1 MIIDAH
7 LHFLKRDGFLHDLLR
22 DMDAAGVEKS
32 ILAALPPLG
41 FLNAVTG
48 GNDDVLAAAE
58 THPDRLIAFGYVD
71 PRDTDAPDA
80 IARLADR
87 GVRGF
92 KLFPP
97 VGYRVD
103 DALFAPVFDAIAE
116 TKLPVLI
123 HCGQTNLDW
132 ADAPHTRPV
141 NSALAHPS
149 FVDQLTRLHP
159 DTTFIIAHMGF
170 PHLMEA
176 WVLAMANPNVIL
188 DLAGGPGWP
197 WPWVDVY
204 NHLGRPVPIDWK
216 RVWWGTDNCMPP
228 AESLPF
234 ARQRLAEAG
243 CPEHDL
249 PSITGDCAANLL
261 KL

>member
-7 LHFLKRDGFLHDLLR
+7 THFLRLDGFLDAFLR
-22 DMDAAGVEKS
+22 DMDAAGVERS
-32 ILAALPPLG
+32 VLAALPPLS
-41 FLNAVTG
+41 FMNATTG
-48 GNDDVLAAAE
+48 VNHDVLAAAH
-58 THPDRLIAFGYVD
+58 THPDRLVAFGYVD
-71 PRDTDAPDA
+71 PREEDAA
-80 IARLADR
+80 HAVARLVGQ

-97 VGYRVD
+97 IGYRVD
-103 DALFAPVFDAIAE
+103 DPRLARAFDAIAA
-116 TKLPVLI
+116 TKLPILI

-141 NSALAHPS
+141 NSALARPG
-149 FVDQLTRLHP
+149 FVDPLTRLHP

-176 WVLAMANPNVIL
+176 WALAMANANVIL
-188 DLAGGPGWP
+188 DLAGGPSWP

-204 NHLGRPVPIDWK
+204 NNLGRPIAIDWK
-216 RVWWGTDNCMPP
+216 RVWWGTDNCMTP
-228 AESLPF
+228 AEALPF

-243 CPEHDL
+243 CPDHDI
-249 PSITGDCAANLL
+249 PWITGGCAAELL